1 MQVIQSLPEPIHK
14 LYIFTMRWI
23 SILTVCGVV
32 KMCKQEQSLML
43 SKVSPTFKLT
53 TRVSSYLTAVIILSD
68 PKPIQSGTHFQE
80 LVDLNSPL
88 VVGTNSVNFGKLGMF
103 HTQIIEILDSDFVLV
118 SNILY
123 LGTYTL
129 KTPTYTT

>member
-1 MQVIQSLPEPIHK
+1 
-14 LYIFTMRWI
+14 MRWI

-32 KMCKQEQSLML
+32 KMCAQEQSLML
-43 SKVSPTFKLT
+43 AKESPTFKVT

-68 PKPIQSGTHFQE
+68 PKPIQSVGTHFQE

-88 VVGTNSVNFGKLGMF
+88 VVGTNSLNFGKLGLF
-103 HTQIIEILDSDFVLV
+103 HTQIIEILDIVFVLV
-118 SNILY
+118 SKILY
-123 LGTYTL
+123 LGTYTI